1 MELEWSAS
9 TQGDFIA
16 AIRITGDDRAG
27 MLNEITNAVVS
38 YNNTSIRSVNIHAME
53 SVFEGI
59 VTVFVKNTEHLS
71 RIFDKLRKIK
81 GIKSIERF
89 EG

>member
-1 MELEWSAS
+1 
-9 TQGDFIA
+9 
-16 AIRITGDDRAG
+16 
-27 MLNEITNAVVS
+27 
-38 YNNTSIRSVNIHAME
+38 ME

-71 RIFDKLRKIK
+71 RIFDKLKKIK